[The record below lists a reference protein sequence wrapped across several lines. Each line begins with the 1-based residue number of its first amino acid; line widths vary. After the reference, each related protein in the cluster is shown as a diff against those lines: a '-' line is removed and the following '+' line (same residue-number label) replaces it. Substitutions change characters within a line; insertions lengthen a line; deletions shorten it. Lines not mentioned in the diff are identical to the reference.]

1 MGFLEKIGKGL
12 DWAINKVE
20 RGLDWTI
27 NKVEKGLDWVVE
39 KIEKLDKKLQGPKIK
54 EPITTTKP
62 PKNGGTSVSNEE
74 YEKKQTQLEAEVIA
88 EYQEE
93 IEERAIKRES
103 SVKNLY
109 SNIYNNYIS
118 KFKGVFDEDVIK
130 NLKVFIKTKENIFKN
145 RLRNE
150 VNSKVNPSCKK
161 WQRLI
166 ARNASHNEI
175 QSYCDR
181 VYTDA
186 DNNLLDL
193 LQEAI
198 EDTND
203 YISKCIVKYNED
215 EALALAKLKKS
226 LINLTADDESNAKE
240 LKQIAEEL
248 AVAEFI
254 ANEATPIQ

>member
-1 MGFLEKIGKGL
+1 MGFFEKIKNLSWLEIKLLGGL
-12 DWAINKVE
+12 EYYRDIVDI
-20 RGLDWTI
+20 GF
-27 NKVEKGLDWVVE
+27 
-39 KIEKLDKKLQGPKIK
+39 DKY
-54 EPITTTKP
+54 
-62 PKNGGTSVSNEE
+62 SFFCD
-74 YEKKQTQLEAEVIA
+74 
-88 EYQEE
+88 
-93 IEERAIKRES
+93 IKRDIITHASRRGELVS
-103 SVKNLY
+103 YKYLS
-109 SNIYNNYIS
+109 IYENYIS
-118 KFKGVFDEDVIK
+118 YLSEIFDDEIIK
-130 NLKVFIKTKENIFKN
+130 NIKVIIKDNSMSLINT
-145 RLRNE
+145 LRNE
-150 VNSKVNPSCKK
+150 IDVKVTFNLCKHLLSDSSYTK
-161 WQRLI
+161 IRG
-166 ARNASHNEI
+166 
-175 QSYCDR
+175 YCDR

-215 EALALAKLKKS
+215 KALALAKHKKS

>member
-1 MGFLEKIGKGL
+1 MGIFKNIGKGINWL
-12 DWAINKVE
+12 RGKVDEAIDWIDGKVDEAI
-20 RGLDWTI
+20 DWTI
-27 NKVEKGLDWVVE
+27 R
-39 KIEKLDKKLQGPKIK
+39 KIEELDRKLQNAKIK
-54 EPITTTKP
+54 NPTPKS

-93 IEERAIKRES
+93 IEKRAIKRES

-166 ARNASHNEI
+166 ARNASHSEI

-215 EALALAKLKKS
+215 KALALANLKKS
-226 LINLTADDESNAKE
+226 LINLTADEETKAKE

>member
-1 MGFLEKIGKGL
+1 MGFFDSIGKGL
-12 DWAINKVE
+12 SWL
-20 RGLDWTI
+20 G
-27 NKVEKGLDWVVE
+27 NKVEKGLDWIGYKVEKGLEWAGE
-39 KIEKLDKKLQGPKIK
+39 KIEKLGKKLQGPKIK
-54 EPITTTKP
+54 EPISSPKP
-62 PKNGGTSVSNEE
+62 PKEKDTSVSNEE
-74 YEKKQTQLEAEVIA
+74 YVKKQTQLEAEVIA

-93 IEERAIKRES
+93 IKERAIQRES
-103 SVKNLY
+103 SVKELY

-118 KFKGVFDEDVIK
+118 KFEEVFDKDVIK
-130 NLKVFIKTKENIFKN
+130 ALRAFIKSKENIFQN
-145 RLRNE
+145 TLRNE

-166 ARNASHNEI
+166 SRNASHSEI

-215 EALALAKLKKS
+215 KALALAKHKKS